1 MHYLSCNLMVLHTN
15 VQTTKEKE
23 GGQSGYKVQKCHR
36 DVSLQ
41 YRVKGGRESDKQQ
54 RKSGKGGSE
63 ERMFGFLS
71 PFILNTQSSE
81 KR

>member
-1 MHYLSCNLMVLHTN
+1 MQYLSCNLMVLHTN

-41 YRVKGGRESDKQQ
+41 YRVKGGRERVISNREKAVKKEV
-54 RKSGKGGSE
+54 KSGCL
-63 ERMFGFLS
+63 GF
-71 PFILNTQSSE
+71 
-81 KR
+81 